1 MVKQYYNKTNLL
13 IVYSDFSFDVEAYIG
28 LTLISWCKLQ
38 IRFRLWSNMNPMCDH
53 SYIYSCSDIVCLIDV
68 GIYV

>member
-13 IVYSDFSFDVEAYIG
+13 VVYGDFSFNVEAYIG

-38 IRFRLWSNMNPMCDH
+38 IRFRLWSNMNQIQCVT
-53 SYIYSCSDIVCLIDV
+53 IAIFIRL
-68 GIYV
+68 